1 MAHLL
6 AAKGNRNVIK
16 HGGFTAETITL
27 RREIA
32 AFAREWPAGACR
44 RESKLGKFDPLI
56 EL

>member
-27 RREIA
+27 RKEIA
-32 AFAREWPAGACR
+32 AFARMAR
-44 RESKLGKFDPLI
+44 RRLPP
-56 EL
+56 